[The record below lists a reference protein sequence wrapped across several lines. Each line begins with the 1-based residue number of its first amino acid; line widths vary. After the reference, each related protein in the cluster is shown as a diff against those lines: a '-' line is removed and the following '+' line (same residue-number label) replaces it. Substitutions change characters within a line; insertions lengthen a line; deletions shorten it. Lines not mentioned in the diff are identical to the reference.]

1 MPNEF
6 EQIKTSINDLDRKVN
21 RLLSWAEGDQ
31 ALGTPS
37 LKQQME
43 RIEREAVENRKR
55 TYNNRND
62 LTHLKRDIDTN
73 AKDIKGIKK
82 SAISG
87 GAVSGGGVFGLLEFI
102 RSFFS

>member
-1 MPNEF
+1 MPTEF
-6 EQIKTSINDLDRKVN
+6 AEIKKSINDLDGKVN
-21 RLLSWAEGDQ
+21 RLLTWAEGDQ

-37 LKQQME
+37 LKQQ
-43 RIEREAVENRKR
+43 IERVEREVVENRKR
-55 TYNNRND
+55 TYTNRND
-62 LTHLKRDIDTN
+62 INLLQREVDANVEDIR
-73 AKDIKGIKK
+73 GIKK